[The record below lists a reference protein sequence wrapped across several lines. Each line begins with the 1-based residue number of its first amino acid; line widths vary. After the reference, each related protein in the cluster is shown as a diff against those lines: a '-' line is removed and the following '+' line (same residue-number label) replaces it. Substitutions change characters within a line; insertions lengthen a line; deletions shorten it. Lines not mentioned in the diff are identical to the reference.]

1 MTAAFSNNAF
11 LHPIRAVKLAL
22 RRWLIQRDANAAL
35 LAKEEVLPPALQ
47 TFQTGESVP
56 LKGHWFKVLKI
67 HGEPIPA
74 IILVPVGLTKGAKL
88 RGLRNMRDVGR
99 QAIEERK
106 RTARAVRKEAR

>member
-11 LHPIRAVKLAL
+11 LHPLRALKLAL

-47 TFQTGESVP
+47 PFQVGENVP
-56 LKGHWFKVLKI
+56 LKGQWFKVLKI

-74 IILVPVGLTKGAKL
+74 LIIVPVGRTKGAKL
-88 RGLRNMRDVGR
+88 RGLRHMRDVGR
-99 QAIEERK
+99 QELSDRK
-106 RTARAVRKEAR
+106 RTARALQKETR